1 MSGQFIYYNVEVDQ
15 AQVAE
20 AVALFEF
27 MGGNSSDALRVAINK
42 TAPKI
47 KTLASRRI
55 RDQVRLTASYV
66 GEKLEISKATRANL
80 GAAIRTPSRG
90 LLLTKY
96 STDPL
101 VAGEKVSWLKPP
113 LVPPLGIRVK
123 VKPGGAAKRVGGDSD
138 TVGQPFYM
146 VLRNSGA
153 LGIAA
158 RRRSAGNKG
167 GRLKVFH
174 GPSLSQVFNDVRQE
188 VLPQAGQELTA
199 QLLDAMRYLLT
210 KQFPPEAD

>member
-1 MSGQFIYYNVEVDQ
+1 MIGHSVEVDQ
-15 AQVAE
+15 AQVAQ

-27 MGGNSSDALRVAINK
+27 VGGNSADALRVAINK

-55 RDQVRLTASYV
+55 RDQVRLSASYV
-66 GEKLEISKATRANL
+66 GDKLTISKASRSRL
-80 GAAIRTPSRG
+80 SAAIMTPDRG
-90 LLLTKY
+90 LLLSKF
-96 STDPL
+96 STEAL

-113 LVPPLGIRVK
+113 PVPPLGIRVK
-123 VKPGGAAKRVGGDSD
+123 VKPGGAAKRVDGDSD

-158 RRRSAGNKG
+158 RRRLAGNKG
-167 GRLKVFH
+167 GKLKVFH